1 MLLREQET
9 LCTAK
14 TVQLLTDDCP
24 LEFEL
29 STCRSGV
36 WCKHVQCEAR
46 MRRRVKA
53 AVKPYNAAQASNP
66 GDTSD
71 SSQMILG

>member
-29 STCRSGV
+29 SIRRSGV

-53 AVKPYNAAQASNP
+53 AAQASNP